1 MKEVILDG
9 DKINNIEDFHNQ
21 ISISLEFPDFYGKNL
36 DALWDCLT
44 GFIDTDFKLV
54 WKNHTKSKVVLGG
67 RFEKIISLLDD
78 LKKCEKNFSYEL
90 V

>member
-1 MKEVILDG
+1 MKEIILDG
-9 DKINNIEDFHNQ
+9 DKIDSMEDFHDQ
-21 ISISLEFPDFYGKNL
+21 ISILLKFPEFYGRNL

-44 GFIDTDFKLV
+44 GFIDTNFKLI
-54 WKNHTKSKVVLGG
+54 WKNHAKSKVVLGD
-67 RFEKIISLLDD
+67 RFEKIIILLDD